1 MKCNEGTWSIYF
13 LDVMFK
19 LQIMW
24 NGWIRNCKV
33 LKKCNRTSTNLDTDE
48 DIGDEFMN
56 SWKSISVAEDDM
68 VDFSFGT
75 VSKGKNK
82 AFDFGTL

>member
-1 MKCNEGTWSIYF
+1 MI
-13 LDVMFK
+13 
-19 LQIMW
+19 
-24 NGWIRNCKV
+24 
-33 LKKCNRTSTNLDTDE
+33 LKKYVMNLLLIFGTDE

-68 VDFSFGT
+68 DFSFGT